1 MKELKPLERR
11 SPMELLKIFLV
22 IYVCF
27 VAIILLVF
35 KIMNKMYIDITAINI
50 VQINSIYL
58 LICTFLIFTL
68 SFSVYIRKKD
78 MHKLKLAGAIFQNAK
93 EAIII
98 TDKDSK
104 IIYANKSFEEVTGYK
119 AHEAINKTPGSFK
132 SGIHDKTFYENMW
145 NSIKTLGR
153 WQGEVWDKRKNGEI
167 YPKFLTITALGYEKG
182 EEVKYI
188 GVFQDITDIKKKDEY
203 IDKLKNYDMLT
214 GLPNQKSLHKMV
226 KKHIS
231 LNDGV
236 KNATFL
242 ISIIISNYSSISTSF
257 GYGAG
262 EVIILEIVKRIEN
275 ILDGGCT
282 LFKLSKE
289 ELMILC
295 TEFDSEERIHNFLN
309 ILTDIL
315 KGSYVY
321 EGENIFI
328 KGAIGVSILSSDSEM
343 QDRIIENTNMAR
355 DYAAKQDNFK
365 YQFYSEELRKKYIYE
380 MKLENDLREAIEKNE
395 IKINYQPQV
404 DVDTG
409 RIIGAEALIRWINE
423 ELGFISPD
431 KFIPIAE
438 KTGLI
443 ISIGKWVLEEV
454 CKQNKLWQQNG
465 LPKIPIAVNLS
476 PSQFKNHD
484 IINDVKQ
491 ALDLSGLEG
500 RYLSLEITEGIVVEN
515 TEDIS
520 NKLNELKNMDI
531 TIAIDDFGTGYSSL
545 GYLRRLKFDKIKI
558 DREFIKDYPDS
569 DNGAIARIIVNL
581 SHELEIEV
589 IAEGV
594 ETEEQIDFIKKINC
608 EQVQGYYYS
617 PPLSPDRFEKFI
629 KDMII

>member
-35 KIMNKMYIDITAINI
+35 KIMNKMYIDNTAINI

-58 LICTFLIFTL
+58 LVCTLLIFTL

-78 MHKLKLAGAIFQNAK
+78 MHKLKLAGVIFQNAK

-104 IIYANKSFEEVTGYK
+104 IIYANKSFEEITGYK

-153 WQGEVWDKRKNGEI
+153 WQGEVWDKKKSGEI

-214 GLPNQKSLHKMV
+214 GLPNQKYLHEMI

-231 LNDGV
+231 LNDGA

-262 EVIILEIVKRIEN
+262 EAIILEVVKRIKN
-275 ILDGGCT
+275 ILDGGCI

-295 TEFDSEERIHNFLN
+295 TEFDSKERIHDFLN
-309 ILTDIL
+309 ILTDIF

-328 KGAIGVSILSSDSEM
+328 KGAIGVSILSSDWGK

-355 DYAAKQDNFK
+355 DYAAKQDNFR

-443 ISIGKWVLEEV
+443 IPIGKWVLEEV

-500 RYLSLEITEGIVVEN
+500 RYLGLEITEGIVVEN